1 MNEQEI
7 SALID
12 ELLGEKRAKRGTAAP
27 MPAPEPDDAEREPV
41 SHAAEPVSH
50 AAEPVSHAAEPVS
63 HAAEPVSHAAEPVS
77 HAAEPVSHDAEPD
90 EESPP
95 DNDSAEAEPAPLR
108 VPDAEERRRRFYAA
122 LNTQPE
128 AEEQAAPPRKY
139 RSRDVLAGIVLV
151 LLAAYGVYALVLRGI
166 DRANALR
173 QNSAAMDAASA
184 SILPLVITDIPEFA
198 DPGELTDEQFM
209 ITAIWTAITQGK
221 LSNYNAAFE
230 MCSVPS
236 ADLTALGNQLLGVN
250 RSPVHRTIAFS
261 GEIRFYYDAETDSYL
276 LPSDPELFTYRPVI
290 RSMEQNDAGQYTV
303 TADYVAEQPAWKQT
317 EPLTVKTMQFTLE
330 ERSGIWQVR
339 AARPVQ

>member
-12 ELLGEKRAKRGTAAP
+12 ELLGEKRAKRGTAVP

-50 AAEPVSHAAEPVS
+50 AAEPVSHEAEPVS
-63 HAAEPVSHAAEPVS
+63 HAAEPVSHE
-77 HAAEPVSHDAEPD
+77 AEPD
-90 EESPP
+90 EESLP

-108 VPDAEERRRRFYAA
+108 VPDAEERRRRLYAA

-128 AEEQAAPPRKY
+128 AEEEHSAPPRKY
-139 RSRDVLAGIVLV
+139 RTRDVLAGIVLV
-151 LLAAYGVYALVLRGI
+151 LLAAYGIYALVLRGI

-173 QNSAAMDAASA
+173 QNSAAMDAAAA